1 MHAAVLADQ
10 PLKRTV
16 VARHFRKAHH
26 RPRLIGQ
33 IDRVVINADG
43 RPDVVA
49 QVVPLHARDLTR
61 LAADALRDVD
71 QLGNRLA
78 RTRTCGV
85 AVVVA
90 ERSWIS
96 SDCIDGMVS
105 SYAFSMLTK
114 NALYS
119 GVCEL
124 ASATYGVKVFARK
137 PLFATPMKPQ

>member
-1 MHAAVLADQ
+1 MHFEMSINLATGS
-10 PLKRTV
+10 P
-16 VARHFRKAHH
+16 AM
-26 RPRLIGQ
+26 
-33 IDRVVINADG
+33 
-43 RPDVVA
+43 
-49 QVVPLHARDLTR
+49 
-61 LAADALRDVD
+61 
-71 QLGNRLA
+71 
-78 RTRTCGV
+78 RTCGE

-90 ERSWIS
+90 ERCWIS

-124 ASATYGVKVFARK
+124 ASATYGVSVFARK